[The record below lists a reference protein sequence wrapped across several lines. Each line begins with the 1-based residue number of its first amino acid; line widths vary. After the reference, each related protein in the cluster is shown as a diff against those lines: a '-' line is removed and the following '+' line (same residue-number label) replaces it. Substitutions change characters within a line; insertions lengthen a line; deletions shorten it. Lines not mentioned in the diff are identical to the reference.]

1 MICSSL
7 YRYDQIREQQSQTY
21 VKTSVPQPAVR
32 VKSRGPRSLAGF
44 MAPPQLEDI
53 DIAIPKTTA
62 ATIGG
67 SKASGAGLFLLS
79 LRGRMHNKSVAVPTT

>member
-1 MICSSL
+1 ML
-7 YRYDQIREQQSQTY
+7 KRSQTY

-44 MAPPQLEDI
+44 MAPPQLD
-53 DIAIPKTTA
+53 DMAVAIPKTTA

-79 LRGRMHNKSVAVPTT
+79 LRGRMHNNSVAVPTTWP

>member
-1 MICSSL
+1 
-7 YRYDQIREQQSQTY
+7 
-21 VKTSVPQPAVR
+21 
-32 VKSRGPRSLAGF
+32 
-44 MAPPQLEDI
+44 MAPPQLEDM

-79 LRGRMHNKSVAVPTT
+79 LKGRIHNKSVAVPTT